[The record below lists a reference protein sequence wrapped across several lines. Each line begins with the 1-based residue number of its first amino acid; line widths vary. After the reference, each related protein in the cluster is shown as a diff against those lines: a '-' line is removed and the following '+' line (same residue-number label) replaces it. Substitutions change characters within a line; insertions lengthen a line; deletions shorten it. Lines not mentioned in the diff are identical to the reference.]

1 MTRKLLLTG
10 ASGYLGQALLE
21 NARGWEVLA
30 LSYSRRVQRPGIST
44 EQVDLRDAEATQAM
58 VRASKPYVIV
68 HAAAS
73 NRNAEHIA
81 AIVHGAQNVA
91 SAARD
96 SGARL
101 IHVSSDLVFDGESGP
116 YTDET
121 GPAPLDNPYATAK
134 GEAEK
139 RVARIHPQAA
149 IVRPSLI
156 WGLNPLDHQT
166 QWLVEAVR
174 KNVPVT
180 LFTDEIRCPVY
191 VHDLARAI
199 LELAD
204 RVDLVGP
211 YNLVGAQPLNRWE
224 FGLRLLRKLGL
235 KPSPTLKPG
244 LSRDSGLV
252 RARDLTLRADR
263 ARHDL
268 RTRLRGVDEV
278 LSSLK

>member
-10 ASGYLGQALLE
+10 ASGYLGQTILE
-21 NARGWEVLA
+21 DARGWEILA
-30 LSYSRRVQRPGIST
+30 LSYARRVQRPGISA
-44 EQVDLRDAEATQAM
+44 EQVDLRDAEATQAV
-58 VRASKPYVIV
+58 VRAFKPNVIV

-81 AIVHGAQNVA
+81 AIVHGAQHVA

-101 IHVSSDLVFDGESGP
+101 IHVSSDLVFDGERGP
-116 YTDET
+116 YRDET
-121 GPAPLDNPYATAK
+121 GPAPLDNAYATAK

-139 RVARIHPQAA
+139 RVARIHPRAA

-174 KNVPVT
+174 KNAPVT

-204 RVDLVGP
+204 RSDLVGP

-235 KPSPTLKPG
+235 KPGPTLKPG

-263 ARHDL
+263 ARRDL

-278 LSSLK
+278 LVIVQ